1 MSAKEREFDFF
12 RRLQEEIEIW
22 LKEGLISHEQKTKI
36 LSRYRLISEV
46 EKKAAPGKLITTITI
61 LGSILIGVGVILF
74 VAANWSEIPKWG
86 KLFIIFSSMFMSYG
100 AGFYLRYE
108 QANYPKVGASLI
120 FLGSLLFGAGIF
132 LIAQIY
138 HIKAHYP
145 NGPLMWGLG
154 VLPLAYLLRLKT
166 ILSLAIIDLLIWL
179 GLESVSRISL
189 SSSFPG
195 SMGPMPFI
203 TLYLMTGIS
212 LWATGLMHKGVES
225 LKTISAPYIALGL
238 VLTFLAGYILTF
250 DVFRGTFGSREFIPF
265 YIGIV
270 ALFLAASALYAFSDE
285 KEKSWFYETS
295 LLTLFITSTF
305 LLSLVYRD
313 TPLHAESPGFTKTA
327 LLISNI
333 IFALGVIGII
343 FLGYIRRS
351 SAYIN
356 IGLLFFVLDVVARY
370 FDFFWK
376 LLPRSLFFIVG
387 GILLLSGGV
396 ILERKRRRIVAS
408 FHMENV
414 S

>member
-1 MSAKEREFDFF
+1 MSSKEKEFDFF
-12 RRLQEEIEIW
+12 QKLQQEIETW
-22 LKEGLISHEQKTKI
+22 LREGLISQEQKTKI
-36 LSRYRLISEV
+36 LSRYKLISEV
-46 EKKAAPGKLITTITI
+46 EKKAGPGKLITTITI
-61 LGSILIGVGVILF
+61 LGSILIGIGVILF
-74 VAANWSEIPKWG
+74 IAANWSEIPRWG
-86 KLFIIFSSMFMSYG
+86 KLFIIFSSMLISYG
-100 AGFYLRYE
+100 LGFYLRYE
-108 QANYPKVGASLI
+108 KANYPKVGASLI

-138 HIKAHYP
+138 HIQAHYP
-145 NGPLMWGLG
+145 NGPLLWGLG

-166 ILSLAIIDLLIWL
+166 ILSLAVIDLLIWL
-179 GLESVSRISL
+179 GLESSSQISFIESR
-189 SSSFPG
+189 
-195 SMGPMPFI
+195 GPMPFI

-212 LWATGLMHKGVES
+212 LWATGLMHKGFES
-225 LKTISAPYIALGL
+225 LKTISAPYIACGL
-238 VLTFLAGYILTF
+238 VVTFSSGYILTF
-250 DVFRGTFGSREFIPF
+250 DVFRGTFGSKDFIPF

-270 ALFLAASALYAFSDE
+270 ALFSMASILYAFSEE
-285 KEKSWFYETS
+285 KEKSWFVETCS
-295 LLTLFITSTF
+295 LTFFIVSVF
-305 LLSLVYRD
+305 LLSLIYRD
-313 TPLHAESPGFTKTA
+313 SPLHAESSAFTKTA

-396 ILERKRRRIVAS
+396 FLERKRRKIIAS
-408 FHMENV
+408 FHMEYV
-414 S
+414 SQ